1 MISSNISKIGSI
13 TVSFLRP
20 NQFANA
26 SCAIMSDAT
35 IETLYVSTYN
45 FETRGQ
51 VKITPKYLPD
61 PGQPD
66 YLDLNKLI

>member
-1 MISSNISKIGSI
+1 
-13 TVSFLRP
+13 
-20 NQFANA
+20 
-26 SCAIMSDAT
+26 MSDAT

-66 YLDLNKLI
+66 YLDLNKLKQVRYGVA

>member
-1 MISSNISKIGSI
+1 MID
-13 TVSFLRP
+13 T
-20 NQFANA
+20 
-26 SCAIMSDAT
+26 T

-66 YLDLNKLI
+66 YLDLNKLKQVRYGVAQPG